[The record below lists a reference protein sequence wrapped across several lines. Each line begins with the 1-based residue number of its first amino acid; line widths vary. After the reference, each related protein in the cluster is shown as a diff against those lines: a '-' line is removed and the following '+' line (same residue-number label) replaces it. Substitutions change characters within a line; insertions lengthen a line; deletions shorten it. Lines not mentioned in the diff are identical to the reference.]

1 MADCKISIV
10 IPVYN
15 VEKYLRA
22 CLDSVVNQTFKDIE
36 IVIVNDGSKDGSL
49 DILKEYESR
58 YPKLITVYST
68 ENRGVSHARN
78 YGIARSH
85 GEYLLFVDSDDYI
98 EPDMCEKLYAK
109 ASKDNNDIV
118 ICKYYDIYQNET
130 TGLITRKKGKAY
142 DIAIGRNF
150 NLHETKFEL
159 THISPFPWD
168 KLYRRN
174 LFETHQFPE
183 NMRFEDLA
191 VVFQVVCQA
200 KSIGVIEDRLYNY
213 RRASAGSFLSSFSE
227 GTLDIV
233 KALELVVEG
242 LKKQGMFEEFFEEIE
257 YICARHLL
265 IRYNAI
271 FDTANRGKL
280 DIKKEMINKSL
291 DFLEKNFPNWRN
303 NRYLKYT
310 ASRASKAKMQ
320 KYTSRAKMLR
330 TATIR
335 EYMPIILVKIGRKAK
350 NLINKFK
357 AKIKK
362 FLKAKNKKKYL
373 KSKIPGKKLIKQPKD
388 VKYTRF
394 YERLS
399 VKENEVLFASKHGED
414 VAGNIFRMIL
424 AMKEEKYR
432 KFHIKLTLKQSLV
445 PTYEKLLKRYGI
457 DYVDI
462 VITDSKE
469 YLMTLSTAKYLIT
482 DTSFPPYFIKK
493 PEQVYL
499 NTWHGTPLKAM
510 GRIVPMREYGL
521 GNVQRNFMIADFL
534 LYQNEF
540 SRDIFIKDYMLE
552 PIYNGKVMLSG
563 YPRNSAFFLK
573 ERYHQIREEL
583 GLEGMR
589 VMAYMPTWRGRLDK
603 KENKK
608 QITILYNYFY
618 ELDSYLKDDQVLY
631 VKLHPYVKSAMNY
644 DDFEHIYPFPEDYET
659 YDFLNATD
667 LLITDYSS
675 IMFDYAVSKKPIV
688 LFTYDRKE
696 YLNER
701 GMYLDL
707 NEVEF
712 PKADTVKQLAKAI
725 QKDSTYPKFH
735 EEFCKYDSK
744 NTAKEVCEAL
754 FFGNKTSFSIE
765 PIQRENKKNVLIF
778 ISGMKKNDTTE
789 QLIERLNA
797 LDTSKHNYYL
807 CMKTSTVKKAT
818 SMLSQLKTE
827 INYIPLVFDVN
838 YTIKDRLACIWNFK
852 FGLSSKTSD
861 RLIDE
866 LAKRE
871 KDKYF
876 GDIHFDSVIY
886 FSTTDKII
894 FHMCKAFDAKK
905 IYNFKAFDAKKYAEN
920 KKYKKHIDYYM
931 NRMDRFDLV
940 VGTNQAK
947 KVSFETIKNGSVKLI
962 AQKDP
967 KFDFEEVLKEVE

>member
-1 MADCKISIV
+1 M
-10 IPVYN
+10 
-15 VEKYLRA
+15 
-22 CLDSVVNQTFKDIE
+22 
-36 IVIVNDGSKDGSL
+36 G
-49 DILKEYESR
+49 
-58 YPKLITVYST
+58 
-68 ENRGVSHARN
+68 
-78 YGIARSH
+78 
-85 GEYLLFVDSDDYI
+85 
-98 EPDMCEKLYAK
+98 
-109 ASKDNNDIV
+109 
-118 ICKYYDIYQNET
+118 
-130 TGLITRKKGKAY
+130 
-142 DIAIGRNF
+142 
-150 NLHETKFEL
+150 
-159 THISPFPWD
+159 
-168 KLYRRN
+168 
-174 LFETHQFPE
+174 
-183 NMRFEDLA
+183 
-191 VVFQVVCQA
+191 
-200 KSIGVIEDRLYNY
+200 
-213 RRASAGSFLSSFSE
+213 
-227 GTLDIV
+227 
-233 KALELVVEG
+233 
-242 LKKQGMFEEFFEEIE
+242 
-257 YICARHLL
+257 
-265 IRYNAI
+265 
-271 FDTANRGKL
+271 
-280 DIKKEMINKSL
+280 
-291 DFLEKNFPNWRN
+291 FLETNFPNWRN

-310 ASRASKAKMQ
+310 ASKASKAKMQ
-320 KYTSRAKMLR
+320 KYTSRGKMLR
-330 TATIR
+330 IATIR
-335 EYMPIILVKIGRKAK
+335 EYVPIILVKIGRKVK
-350 NLINKFK
+350 NLIHKFK
-357 AKIKK
+357 AKFKK

-373 KSKIPGKKLIKQPKD
+373 KQRIPGRKLVKQPKD

-394 YERLS
+394 YEKLK
-399 VKENEVLFASKHGED
+399 VNENEVLYASKHGED
-414 VAGNIFRMIL
+414 VAGNIFRMLL

-445 PTYEKLLKRYGI
+445 PTYQKLFERYGI
-457 DYVDI
+457 NYVDI

-469 YLMTLSTAKYLIT
+469 YLQSLSTAKYLIT

-493 PEQVYL
+493 PEQIYL

-510 GRIVPMREYGL
+510 GRIVPNREYGL
-521 GNVQRNFMIADFL
+521 GNVQRNFMIADYL

-573 ERYHQIREEL
+573 DRYNQIREEL
-583 GLEGMR
+583 GLDGMR

-608 QITILYNYFY
+608 QISILYNYFY

-631 VKLHPYVKSAMNY
+631 VKLHPFVKSAMNY
-644 DDFEHIYPFPEDYET
+644 DDFEHIYPFPEEYET

-707 NEVEF
+707 NTVEF

-725 QKDSTYPKFH
+725 QKDSTYPKFY

-744 NTAKEVCEAL
+744 DTAKEGCEAL
-754 FFGNKTSFSIE
+754 FFHEKVSFPIE
-765 PIQRENKKNVLIF
+765 SVQREEKKNVLIF
-778 ISGMKKNDTTE
+778 MSGMKKNDTTE
-789 QLIERLNA
+789 RLIERLNE

-838 YTIKDRLACIWNFK
+838 YTIKDRLACAWNFK
-852 FGLSSKTSD
+852 FGFSNKTSD

-876 GDIHFDSVIY
+876 GNTHFDSVMY
-886 FSTTDKII
+886 FSMTDKIV

-905 IYNFKAFDAKKYAEN
+905 IYNSKSFDAKKYSEN

-931 NRMDRFDLV
+931 NRIDSFDMV
-940 VGTNQAK
+940 VGTNQLK
-947 KVSFETIKNGSVKLI
+947 KASIDALKNSSVKLVI
-962 AQKDP
+962 DKNS